1 MNFLSKMVAS
11 VTAANSA
18 PPAHPAL
25 PRLRALSKLLDS
37 SLRVPGTNFRVG
49 LDPLLG
55 ILPVAGDLVSSILSL
70 YIIAEGYRAGASWSV
85 LATIV
90 ALTAVDFLFGSIPFI
105 GPVFDAFWK
114 NNEWSVLLLEDHLE
128 AA

>member
-1 MNFLSKMVAS
+1 MNSLFKIVAS
-11 VTAANSA
+11 ATAANSA

-25 PRLRALSKLLDS
+25 PRLRMLSKLLDS

-49 LDPLLG
+49 IDPLLG

-85 LATIV
+85 LATMV
-90 ALTAVDFLFGSIPFI
+90 ALTAVDFLVGSIPFI

-114 NNEWSVLLLEDHLE
+114 NNQWSVRLLEDHLE